1 MWQCSVRRSDVRSD
15 WRLFPAAK
23 LARPNGIVAFP
34 MTDAAAS
41 AAVAAAAVFAV
52 AVVAAAQLVLS
63 DARPRSLLNLAH
75 YVSVF
80 SIDPRKL
87 DICHFEKIKRK

>member
-23 LARPNGIVAFP
+23 VARPNGIVAFP

-41 AAVAAAAVFAV
+41 AVAAAAFAAV
-52 AVVAAAQLVLS
+52 VVAAAQRVLS

-75 YVSVF
+75 YVSVS
-80 SIDPRKL
+80 SIDPRRL
-87 DICHFEKIKRK
+87 DICRFKKIEKR